1 MRPFRKRRKR
11 WSISSAAVPTHE
23 YSGLRECI
31 EAVKQDKYTDEV
43 KKTFLGLV
51 NRYDTCILGCTE
63 LPIIYEKYAADV
75 TCKKIYDPLKIALEI
90 LKEEYDRA

>member
-1 MRPFRKRRKR
+1 MRKSPEDLQKVVMSIIYDEIKRGETGSREKFGEVD
-11 WSISSAAVPTHE
+11 AF
-23 YSGLRECI
+23 LRGAGCDC
-31 EAVKQDKYTDEV
+31 A
-43 KKTFLGLV
+43 
-51 NRYDTCILGCTE
+51 ILGCTE

>member
-1 MRPFRKRRKR
+1 MNRLQIGVDFRNTGNN
-11 WSISSAAVPTHE
+11 SGGLSLYVVHISN
-23 YSGLRECI
+23 
-31 EAVKQDKYTDEV
+31 YTSNS
-43 KKTFLGLV
+43 FLGLV